1 MESLKQEALTVLIMK
16 FQLLES
22 KSLPLYTVDEILSR
36 LGMQETTNSQSKCPH
51 SDLNTSI

>member
-22 KSLPLYTVDEILSR
+22 KSLPLYTVDAILIR
-36 LGMQETTNSQSKCPH
+36 LGMPEITNPQFKR
-51 SDLNTSI
+51 NAYINF